1 MTDGAEP
8 CVSARVNLHLNT
20 RYHAARGAMHRVAV
34 AVAMLGV
41 AGLAPLSAAE
51 VTTDPL
57 HVQTTF
63 NIPAQP
69 LSVSLKQ
76 LAKQAGIEIL
86 FEERIVSGR
95 QATAVE
101 ARETPLQAIGALLK
115 GTGLEFTAKDRTVVV
130 RKKSLSATYYDRDG
144 SADSASEPASERS
157 SERNPDEQVQ
167 IEEVIVT
174 AQHRTERVYD
184 VPMGIT
190 ALSGETLGKLQARSF
205 EDYVAMVPGL
215 ALQHP
220 ALPGA
225 NTLTLRGLNAG
236 GVGSTVSVYVD
247 DSPFGSSSSLA
258 NGGSYAAN
266 FDPWDMQRIEV
277 LRGPQGTLYGASSE
291 GGLVKFVTNAPD
303 PAAFAGLAEVGG
315 ENVAHGGNDWSAKGM
330 VNVPLGTKAAFR
342 LSAYSESLPGYVSDP
357 RLHKNDLN
365 SGQKNG
371 ARASLLLLPT
381 SDLSIR
387 LTAFK
392 QELRLGGT
400 SYVDVDNDT
409 RQPVYGAFTQE
420 RGIAE
425 PQRFTYENYAATVNW
440 NLGWANALSVT
451 SYGRSNN
458 HSFLD
463 LTFSAYGAGQSETQY
478 FSQLLGAPVGLGLT
492 DQSNVTKL
500 TQEFRLQSS
509 SSERLEWEVGAYYTR
524 ESAELYQPNDLYT
537 VPDGAMIGGA
547 PGYYYLLTLN
557 SLYKE
562 GAGFATLTYHIN
574 PRVDVEVGGRYAR
587 NNQTYSFFEQSGFYG
602 IPPSTLLG
610 TAAANKLLYSFA
622 PRWHVTDDLL
632 LYARVASGYQSGGP
646 NPLPS
651 TAPPEVPREFFPD
664 STVNYEVGMR
674 SRLLNRRLSID
685 LAAFRI
691 DWSKVQING
700 NLITPQGNYGYI
712 GNGGSATSQ
721 GLEWTV
727 GLAPIENLTLT
738 LTGAYIDAKLTTDA
752 PAVGGVSGDHLPN
765 SPQWSF
771 SLDTDYTWHA
781 FGRYRAFV
789 GGTWSYVGVEF
800 GNFSS
805 ADDVTIPPDRMP
817 GYTMGNL
824 RMGLDNSKWRF
835 CAYVKNV
842 TNNHAIVLF
851 ANSGYVGFPAQ
862 AIYNQ
867 PRTVGV
873 TASVKF

>member
-1 MTDGAEP
+1 MTDGAERR
-8 CVSARVNLHLNT
+8 ANLRVNLRLNNWHT
-20 RYHAARGAMHRVAV
+20 AARATARYLAGAV
-34 AVAMLGV
+34 LGL
-41 AGLAPLSAAE
+41 ACLAPLSAAE
-51 VTTDPL
+51 LTTDPFQ
-57 HVQTTF
+57 VQTTF

-69 LSVSLKQ
+69 LSTSLKQ
-76 LAKQAGIEIL
+76 LANQAGIQIL

-95 QATAVE
+95 QAPAIE

-115 GTGLEFTAKDRTVVV
+115 GTDLEFTAKDRTVVV
-130 RKKSLSATYYDRDG
+130 RKKSTDG
-144 SADSASEPASERS
+144 AADAVAARHS
-157 SERNPDEQVQ
+157 SEAGLDEQVQ
-167 IEEVIVT
+167 IEEVVVT
-174 AQHRTERVYD
+174 AQHRTEKVYD

-190 ALSGETLGKLQARSF
+190 ALSGGALEKLQARSF

-220 ALPGA
+220 SLPGA

-236 GVGSTVSVYVD
+236 GAGATVSVYVD

-258 NGGSYAAN
+258 NGSSYSAN

-315 ENVAHGGNDWSAKGM
+315 ENVAHGGSDWSAKGM

-342 LSAYSESLPGYVSDP
+342 LSAYGESLPGYISDP
-357 RLHKNDLN
+357 LLHKNDVN
-365 SGQKNG
+365 AGQKNG
-371 ARASLLLLPT
+371 VRASLLLLPT

-392 QELRLGGT
+392 QELRLNGT

-409 RQPVYGAFTQE
+409 RQPVYRAFTQV
-420 RGIAE
+420 RGVAE
-425 PQRFTYENYAATVNW
+425 PQRFTYENYAATVSW

-451 SYGRSNN
+451 SYGKSNN

-463 LTFSAYGAGQSETQY
+463 LTYSAFDVGQSEGQY
-478 FSQLLGAPVGLGLT
+478 FSQLLGFPTGLGLT
-492 DQSNVTKL
+492 DESSVKKL
-500 TQEFRLQSS
+500 TQELRLQSN
-509 SSERLEWEVGAYYTR
+509 SSERLEWELGAYYTR
-524 ESAELYQPNDLYT
+524 ETAQLYQPNDLYT
-537 VPDGAMIGGA
+537 VPDHTGIGGA
-547 PGYYYLLTLN
+547 PGYYYLLILN

-562 GAGFATLTYHIN
+562 GAGFANLTYHIN
-574 PRVDVEVGGRYAR
+574 PKVDVEVGGRFAR
-587 NNQTYSFFEQSGFYG
+587 NNQTYSFFQESGYFG
-602 IPPSTLLG
+602 APPSTIAG
-610 TAAANKLLYSFA
+610 VASANKFLYSFA

-646 NPLPS
+646 NPLPA

-664 STVNYEVGMR
+664 STVNYEVGLR

-727 GLAPIENLTLT
+727 GLTPLENLTLT
-738 LTGAYIDAKLTTDA
+738 LTGAYIDAKLTADA
-752 PAVGGVSGDHLPN
+752 PAVGGLSGDHLPN

-781 FGRYRAFV
+781 FDNYRAFA
-789 GGTWSYVGVEF
+789 GATWSYVGVEY

-805 ADDVTIPPDRMP
+805 ANDVTIPPDRMP

-824 RMGLDNSKWRF
+824 RVGLDNNKWRF
-835 CAYVKNV
+835 SAYVKNV
-842 TNNHAIVLF
+842 TNNHAIALF
-851 ANSGYVGFPAQ
+851 TNSGYVGFPAS